1 MSEEQRRE
9 DLLGTTD
16 CLEAIGVF
24 KSWKN
29 FLFVL
34 AVICLVLLQI
44 CFWLVDADVIRPQ
57 DVNTPQETVSSIAS
71 SPVAAVVELAAK
83 VQIEVPED
91 VIAKAAAQSVK
102 EVKDKSN
109 MLAVSNATAGEE
121 SAEPNQA
128 KQPARTEFVKV
139 LHIKF
144 EHISWLIRVCNYV
157 LLLVLTLYCLTLL
170 FCLKISL
177 LGRLGGINHIS
188 RAFLLSLIVLV
199 LVLPWQKFFGGVAAG
214 LIYRPKELI
223 EAHTQIQGSKIINIA
238 LYYLRYCGLWVV
250 VMAILVF
257 SQVRSIR
264 WAKATLR
271 RLGVI

>member
-1 MSEEQRRE
+1 MADEQKRE

-34 AVICLVLLQI
+34 AVICLVLLQV
-44 CFWLVDADVIRPQ
+44 CFWLVDTNVIRSE
-57 DVNTPQETVSSIAS
+57 DANTPQPSK
-71 SPVAAVVELAAK
+71 PVAKAAHVGAIVELASK
-83 VQIEVPED
+83 VQIEVPQD

-102 EVKDKSN
+102 DVKSTSQSTSVETSDSN
-109 MLAVSNATAGEE
+109 STEQAAPAG
-121 SAEPNQA
+121 
-128 KQPARTEFVKV
+128 KTEFVKV

-144 EHISWLIRVCNYV
+144 QHIAWLIRVCDYV
-157 LLLVLTLYCLTLL
+157 LVFVAALYCLTLL

-177 LGRLGGINHIS
+177 MGRLGGINHIS
-188 RAFLLSLIVLV
+188 RAFLLSLVVLV
-199 LVLPWQKFFGGVAAG
+199 LVMPWQRFFGGIAAG
-214 LIYRPKELI
+214 AIYAPKELI
-223 EAHTQIQGSKIINIA
+223 DAHSQIQGSTIIDIA
-238 LYYLRYCGLWVV
+238 LYYLRFCGLWVV
-250 VMAILVF
+250 VMAVLIF